1 MDRSPTFLVVV
12 NRCASDP
19 TVLTKALRLARQF
32 GARLELFLC
41 DAEHAYALQH
51 AYDRTGLEDARKAC
65 MVAAMEY
72 LTHVKSAAQCDGVAI
87 SVDVACESPLY
98 EGIVHKA
105 RKSGPVLVLKHAG
118 SPDPFDRAAF
128 DANDWQLM
136 RTCPATLLLTRGRRW
151 RPRPRFAAA
160 VDASEQETEGLARQI
175 LKDAQAL
182 ARANDGELELLYA
195 ERGHIGSAESRTREI
210 VLEGLTREVNIAG
223 GQVHILAGDPEA
235 ALPARN

>member
-65 MVAAMEY
+65 IVAAMEY
-72 LTHVKSAAQCDGVAI
+72 LTRVKSAAQCDGVAI
-87 SVDVACESPLY
+87 SVDVTCESPLY

-128 DANDWQLM
+128 EPTTGNSCGRVQQRCCSRGGGDGGPG
-136 RTCPATLLLTRGRRW
+136 RVSPRRSTRLSRRRRASLGR
-151 RPRPRFAAA
+151 
-160 VDASEQETEGLARQI
+160 S
-175 LKDAQAL
+175 
-182 ARANDGELELLYA
+182 
-195 ERGHIGSAESRTREI
+195 
-210 VLEGLTREVNIAG
+210 
-223 GQVHILAGDPEA
+223 
-235 ALPARN
+235 